1 MSKSDR
7 DYVIVDPLTMDVL
20 SRPMTLSEAKAI
32 TGKAA
37 KIATANTGY
46 EEYPVTIMHKGWEL
60 RQAQAAARRA
70 MCGAPP
76 RTRIIYDA

>member
-20 SRPMTLSEAKAI
+20 SHPITLSEAKAI
-32 TGKAA
+32 AGKAA
-37 KIATANTGY
+37 EIATANTGC
-46 EEYPVTIMHKGWEL
+46 EEYPVTVMHKGWEL

-70 MCGAPP
+70 MSGSPP
-76 RTRIIYDA
+76 RTRIYND

>member
-20 SRPMTLSEAKAI
+20 SRPMSLYEAKAI
-32 TGKAA
+32 AAKAA
-37 KIATANTGY
+37 EIATANTGY
-46 EEYPVTIMHKGWEL
+46 EEYPVTVMHKGAEL

-70 MCGAPP
+70 MSGSPP
-76 RTRIIYDA
+76 RNRIIYDA

>member
-20 SRPMTLSEAKAI
+20 SRPMTLEKAKAI
-32 TGKAA
+32 AYKAA
-37 KIATANTGY
+37 EIATANAGY

-60 RQAQAAARRA
+60 RQAQEAARRA
-70 MCGAPP
+70 MCGNPP